1 MSQSRRT
8 WFDSGFASMK
18 YLAVVLL
25 VPLYGFVSVC
35 LVCARA
41 RPAAARPLTS
51 LQSQAAA
58 QGSSQTQSPAPA
70 LGAAAGNAQNQN
82 PASSSG
88 AVSGTPT
95 VEWNAGKLSVRA
107 EKAPLSR
114 VLQKIADSTG
124 MAIQGLEKAT
134 GTVTIE
140 FSGVS
145 LADGLQ
151 KLLPDYDYAL
161 SEGDPAAPGAARS
174 HLIILESLAA
184 RDKQAITAKSDA
196 GAPAANA
203 PPQGEQ
209 DPELLSADQQRKLE
223 EIQAASQNRDIRTL
237 EGYIQD
243 PDATIQSAAV
253 DALSPIDQ
261 NAAADAL
268 LSAAKS
274 DNPSVA
280 QGALTILTGTDT
292 TDDQTV
298 LAALGEGLNHKAS
311 TVRVFAAQALAGH
324 GKDALDYLERALKD
338 LDPAVRMAVVQG
350 AGQNQWGIPLLR
362 EALADKDESVRKS
375 AAALLQH
382 APQTGEAESESQ

>member
-1 MSQSRRT
+1 MSPSRRT
-8 WFDSGFASMK
+8 WFDPGFVTAK
-18 YLAVVLL
+18 CLAVVLL
-25 VPLYGFVSVC
+25 VPLCGVVSVC
-35 LVCARA
+35 PVCAQA
-41 RPAAARPLTS
+41 QPAAARAPLTS

-58 QGSSQTQSPAPA
+58 QGSSQTQSPAWA
-70 LGAAAGNAQNQN
+70 SGGAAGKAQNQN

-88 AVSGTPT
+88 AVSGPPA
-95 VEWNAGKLSVRA
+95 VDWKAGKLSVRA
-107 EKAPLSR
+107 EKAPLSQ

-124 MAIQGLEKAT
+124 MDIQGLEKAA

-145 LADGLQ
+145 LAEGLQ

-161 SEGDPAAPGAARS
+161 SEGDPAAARS

-184 RDKQAITAKSDA
+184 RNRQAITAKSDA
-196 GAPAANA
+196 GTPAANA

-209 DPELLSADQQRKLE
+209 DPELLSEDQQRKLE
-223 EIQAASQNRDIRTL
+223 EIQAASQNRDTRTL

-324 GKDALDYLERALKD
+324 GKDAMDYLERALKD
-338 LDPAVRMAVVQG
+338 PDPAVRMAVVQG

-362 EALADKDESVRKS
+362 EALTDKDESVRKS